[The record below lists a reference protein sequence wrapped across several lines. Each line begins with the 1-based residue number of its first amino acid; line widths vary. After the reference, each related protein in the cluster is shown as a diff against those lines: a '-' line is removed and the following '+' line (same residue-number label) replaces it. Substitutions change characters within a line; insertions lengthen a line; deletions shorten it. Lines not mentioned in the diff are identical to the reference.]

1 MFLLEVEFMISII
14 EGYIESWV
22 KNRSSLKKQ
31 SSWRQRKLWL
41 IFNDI
46 CKHNFALKRQCCLVV
61 VVVLFWVCN
70 KQHNKNQSAVITFI
84 YLLLNISFKDQK
96 LSISLYKLWVKVV
109 GCLCGRRLISYTKN
123 QNNKYMMV
131 YAWKLL

>member
-1 MFLLEVEFMISII
+1 MISII

-109 GCLCGRRLISYTKN
+109 GCCVAEGWSRTRRIKIINIWWFMLENFYS
-123 QNNKYMMV
+123 QRRE
-131 YAWKLL
+131 L

>member
-1 MFLLEVEFMISII
+1 MISII
-14 EGYIESWV
+14 EGYIESSV

-109 GCLCGRRLISYTKN
+109 GCCVAEGWSRTRRIKIINIWWFMLENFYS
-123 QNNKYMMV
+123 QRRE
-131 YAWKLL
+131 L

>member
-1 MFLLEVEFMISII
+1 MISII

-46 CKHNFALKRQCCLVV
+46 CKHNFALKRQSSCCCCSWLY
-61 VVVLFWVCN
+61 VCN
-70 KQHNKNQSAVITFI
+70 EQTLNKNQSAVITFI

-109 GCLCGRRLISYTKN
+109 GCCVAEGWSRTRRIKIINIWWFMLENFYS
-123 QNNKYMMV
+123 QRRE
-131 YAWKLL
+131 L